1 MRRLL
6 FAPLVS
12 IVLVVVSVSAAYAC
26 GSLVGPNGAVNLV
39 RTSTLAAWHDGVE
52 HYVTNFEFKS
62 DQTSFGSIIPLPA
75 EPTKVERG
83 GDWTL
88 QRLQREVS
96 PARRALTTGV
106 AEAASPAGVEV
117 LHQTRI
123 DSLDVTIL
131 RGGGQAV
138 TDWAAQQGFD
148 LTPDTPDV
156 LEFYAH
162 RSPYFMA
169 AKFDASAAVDQGLNS
184 WDGIPVHLTIP
195 VDRPWVP
202 LRILATGKPATE
214 PVQADVF
221 LLTDAEPGLL
231 AGPGLR
237 LSRSQ
242 SWCSCR
248 PQGSARGGGEDAAP
262 QRFVADGDGA
272 AERVLQGDDEREVE
286 RRHDGEHCEESD
298 VCPAFARVQQRR
310 HRDHQDA
317 DQHDEEEQ
325 RSGDRVRR
333 RRVSVAS
340 RLRDVAQVRG
350 RLTIERAGPD
360 RGLR

>member
-6 FAPLVS
+6 FVPLVAV
-12 IVLVVVSVSAAYAC
+12 VLVVTTASAAYAC

-39 RTSTLAAWHDGVE
+39 RTSTLAAWHNGVE

-62 DQTSFGSIIPLPA
+62 DQASFGSIIPLPA

-96 PARRALTTGV
+96 PARRAFVAGV
-106 AEAASPAGVEV
+106 AEDASPAGVEV
-117 LHQTRI
+117 LQQTRI

-131 RGGGQAV
+131 RGGGQEV

-148 LTPDTPDV
+148 LTSDTPDV
-156 LEFYAH
+156 LEFYAR

-169 AKFDASAAVDQGLNS
+169 AKFDASAAVDQGLTS
-184 WDGIPVHLTIP
+184 GDGIPVHLTIP

-202 LRILATGKPATE
+202 LRILATGKPASE

-231 AGPGLR
+231 AGPGLSLER
-237 LSRSQ
+237 SEPASPALLDDLRGDKGMSWVPHDMWFTYLKADVDVGDLSYDLAATPTRGDAPAV
-242 SWCSCR
+242 R
-248 PQGSARGGGEDAAP
+248 DTGIEPAAGAFVVPQLEEASGVWPFALVVAVLLLVVTAVVSAR
-262 QRFVADGDGA
+262 R
-272 AERVLQGDDEREVE
+272 
-286 RRHDGEHCEESD
+286 
-298 VCPAFARVQQRR
+298 
-310 HRDHQDA
+310 
-317 DQHDEEEQ
+317 
-325 RSGDRVRR
+325 
-333 RRVSVAS
+333 
-340 RLRDVAQVRG
+340 VRG
-350 RLTIERAGPD
+350 RRPAVVH
-360 RGLR
+360 R

>member
-6 FAPLVS
+6 LVP
-12 IVLVVVSVSAAYAC
+12 LVVVPLVVALVVVTASAAYAC

-39 RTSTLAAWHDGVE
+39 RTSTLAAWHNSVE
-52 HYVTNFEFKS
+52 HYVTNFEFTS

-96 PARRALTTGV
+96 PARRALTAGV
-106 AEAASPAGVEV
+106 AEAASPADVEV

-148 LTPDTPDV
+148 LTSDTPHV
-156 LEFYAH
+156 LEFYAR

-169 AKFDASAAVDQGLNS
+169 AKFDASAALDQGLS
-184 WDGIPVHLTIP
+184 SGDGVPVHLTIP

-202 LRILATGKPATE
+202 LRILATGKPAAE

-237 LSRSQ
+237 LERSEPASSTLLDDLRADKGM
-242 SWCSCR
+242 SWVPDDMWFTYLKADVDVGDLTYDLAATPTR
-248 PQGSARGGGEDAAP
+248 EGTPAVRDTGVDPAAGALVVPQLDETSGVWPVALAVGVAMVVLVLSAGVSARPGRGRRPAA
-262 QRFVADGDGA
+262 
-272 AERVLQGDDEREVE
+272 
-286 RRHDGEHCEESD
+286 
-298 VCPAFARVQQRR
+298 
-310 HRDHQDA
+310 
-317 DQHDEEEQ
+317 
-325 RSGDRVRR
+325 VRR
-333 RRVSVAS
+333 
-340 RLRDVAQVRG
+340 
-350 RLTIERAGPD
+350 
-360 RGLR
+360 

>member
-6 FAPLVS
+6 LVPLVAV
-12 IVLVVVSVSAAYAC
+12 IVVFTTSSAAYAC

-52 HYVTNFEFKS
+52 HYVTNFEFAS

-88 QRLQREVS
+88 QRLLREVAPPVRAF
-96 PARRALTTGV
+96 PATL
-106 AEAASPAGVEV
+106 AEAAGEDRVDV
-117 LHQTRI
+117 LQQTRI
-123 DSLDVTIL
+123 DSLDVTVL
-131 RGGGQAV
+131 RGGGHEVAR
-138 TDWAAQQGFD
+138 WAAQQGFD

-156 LEFYAH
+156 LDFYSR

-169 AKFDASAAVDQGLNS
+169 AKFDSAAAVEQGLTTG
-184 WDGIPVHLTIP
+184 DGIPVHLTIP

-202 LRILATGKPATE
+202 LRILATGKPAAE

-237 LSRSQ
+237 LERSEPASSALLDDLRADRGMGWVPGDMWLSYLKADVNVGDLDYDLAATASREDAPAVRDTGLDPDAELVAPRLGQ
-242 SWCSCR
+242 T
-248 PQGSARGGGEDAAP
+248 GSAWPTALAVGVVVAALAI
-262 QRFVADGDGA
+262 VI
-272 AERVLQGDDEREVE
+272 
-286 RRHDGEHCEESD
+286 
-298 VCPAFARVQQRR
+298 
-310 HRDHQDA
+310 
-317 DQHDEEEQ
+317 
-325 RSGDRVRR
+325 SGRQ
-333 RRVSVAS
+333 A
-340 RLRDVAQVRG
+340 
-350 RLTIERAGPD
+350 
-360 RGLR
+360 RGLRPGAVRR

>member
-6 FAPLVS
+6 LVPLVA
-12 IVLVVVSVSAAYAC
+12 VFVVAFVVIATTSAGFAC

-52 HYVTNFEFKS
+52 HYVTNFEFNS
-62 DQTSFGSIIPLPA
+62 SESSFGSIIPLPA

-88 QRLQREVS
+88 QRLQQEVS
-96 PARRALTTGV
+96 PARQTLAGDV
-106 AEAASPAGVEV
+106 AEAAPALGVDV
-117 LHQTRI
+117 LQQTRI

-148 LTPDTPDV
+148 LTPDTPEV
-156 LEFYAH
+156 LEFYAR

-169 AKFDASAAVDQGLNS
+169 AKFDASAAVAQGLS
-184 WDGIPVHLTIP
+184 SGDGMPVHLTIP

-221 LLTDAEPGLL
+221 LLTDDEPGLL

-237 LSRSQ
+237 LERSEPTSRALLSDLRSDRGM
-242 SWCSCR
+242 SWVPDDMWLTYLKADVDVGDLDYDLAATPSR
-248 PQGSARGGGEDAAP
+248 DDTPAIRDTGRDPADALVVPQLDEVDGAWPLALAVAVLVLVLGGAVSARG
-262 QRFVADGDGA
+262 R
-272 AERVLQGDDEREVE
+272 
-286 RRHDGEHCEESD
+286 
-298 VCPAFARVQQRR
+298 ARN
-310 HRDHQDA
+310 
-317 DQHDEEEQ
+317 
-325 RSGDRVRR
+325 
-333 RRVSVAS
+333 
-340 RLRDVAQVRG
+340 AQ
-350 RLTIERAGPD
+350 
-360 RGLR
+360 